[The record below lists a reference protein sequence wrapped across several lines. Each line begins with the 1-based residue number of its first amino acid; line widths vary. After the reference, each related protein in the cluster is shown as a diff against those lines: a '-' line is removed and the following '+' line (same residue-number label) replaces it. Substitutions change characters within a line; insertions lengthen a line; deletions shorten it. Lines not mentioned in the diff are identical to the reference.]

1 MARAVDPVIPVRS
14 RVGADWVRGATGFT
28 GKSAFTDLANGVR
41 VEVKGEPATGF
52 VTPESIHVN

>member
-1 MARAVDPVIPVRS
+1 
-14 RVGADWVRGATGFT
+14 VGADWVRGATGFT